1 MDLNTSVVLVTCLP
15 LFSGYMTST
24 MIKFVLILSE
34 KHRMQDTD
42 LREFFHGLHSAFVEN
57 IMNPLVAVKALRIES
72 PRFDAKVDKYVA
84 ILEKP
89 APAPSSR
96 P

>member
-1 MDLNTSVVLVTCLP
+1 
-15 LFSGYMTST
+15 MTST

-34 KHRMQDTD
+34 NHRKQESD
-42 LREFFHGLHSAFVEN
+42 LREFFVGVHSALVEN
-57 IMNPLVAVKALRIES
+57 VMNSLVAVDSRRIES
-72 PRFDAKVDKYVA
+72 PRFDAK
-84 ILEKP
+84 LEKQVAALEKA